1 MRGEKGM
8 QHAEQEAGRI
18 TSADPTITELLQALQ
33 RGEPGALDALFPLV
47 YGELV
52 TLAHR
57 QRLSW
62 HGDLTLNTTA
72 IVHEVYLKLVDRE
85 RVPAENRAHFFAVA
99 AKAMRHI
106 LANYA
111 RDRHRQKRGGGA
123 QHLSRDHEPQI
134 AALIL
139 SDEQTE
145 LVSTLEEALQRL
157 ELVAERQSKIV
168 ECRFFGG
175 MDVEDTATALGVSPR
190 TVKRDWNFARAWLRR
205 EMARIDQGDRDG

>member
-1 MRGEKGM
+1 M
-8 QHAEQEAGRI
+8 QHAEQKVGRI
-18 TSADPTITELLQALQ
+18 TSADVGITQLLQALH
-33 RGEPGALDALFPLV
+33 RGESGALDALFPLI

-62 HGDLTLNTTA
+62 DGDLTLNTTA

-106 LANYA
+106 LANYT
-111 RDRHRQKRGGGA
+111 RDRHRQKRGGAA
-123 QHLSRDHEPQI
+123 QHVSLDHEHQI
-134 AALIL
+134 AALVL

-157 ELVAERQSKIV
+157 EQVAERQSRVV
-168 ECRFFGG
+168 ECRFFAG
-175 MDVEDTATALGVSPR
+175 MDVEATATALGVSPR

-205 EMARIDQGDRDG
+205 EMGRIGESDSNG